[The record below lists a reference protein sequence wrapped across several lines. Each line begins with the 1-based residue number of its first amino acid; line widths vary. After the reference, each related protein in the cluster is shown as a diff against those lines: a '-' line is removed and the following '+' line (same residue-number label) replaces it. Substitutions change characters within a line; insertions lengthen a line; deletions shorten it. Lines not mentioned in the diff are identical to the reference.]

1 MGHVIPDWWLHFIN
15 GVHTRIEHDFD
26 YVIVNTG
33 DVGTGKSSFSL
44 LFATSYDPN
53 FTIDNVFFSGEE
65 MIKAAYKR
73 HKGSVLILDEAG
85 YALNPRD
92 SMTRMNKD
100 MAKILTVVRER
111 NLVLMF
117 NAPHLK
123 DIDKSIRDRRVD
135 LNVVH
140 EVRKGRLPTGEIFY
154 ARGYVT
160 FWERESIHV
169 PYRQD
174 DVRWHFYKSARV
186 PKCNEE
192 IYRTYTEKKANTL
205 REMATEEDDSLPKGA
220 VWISDIEKNYVR
232 YFDNEVINVSQT
244 ELSRLLGVS
253 QSKISKDI
261 TEIRAA

>member
-1 MGHVIPDWWLHFIN
+1 MGSVMPDWWMNFIN
-15 GVHTRIEHDFD
+15 GVHTRINYDFD

-33 DVGTGKSSFSL
+33 DVGSGKSSFSL
-44 LFATSYDPN
+44 LFASSYDPD
-53 FTIDNVFFSGEE
+53 FTVDNVFFTGDE
-65 MIKAAYKR
+65 MIKAAYKL

-111 NLVLMF
+111 NLVLIF

-140 EVRKGRLPTGEIFY
+140 EVRKGRLPDGSPYY
-154 ARGYVT
+154 ARGYVQ
-160 FWERESIHV
+160 FWERESIHT

-174 DVRWHFYKSARV
+174 DVRWHFFKAARV
-186 PKCNEE
+186 PQCDKEL
-192 IYRTYTEKKANTL
+192 YREYSEKKANTL
-205 REMATEEDDSLPKGA
+205 REMATNEDTSLPQGA
-220 VWISDIEKNYVR
+220 VWISDIERNFLRYTKN
-232 YFDNEVINVSQT
+232 
-244 ELSRLLGVS
+244 
-253 QSKISKDI
+253 
-261 TEIRAA
+261 RAVNI